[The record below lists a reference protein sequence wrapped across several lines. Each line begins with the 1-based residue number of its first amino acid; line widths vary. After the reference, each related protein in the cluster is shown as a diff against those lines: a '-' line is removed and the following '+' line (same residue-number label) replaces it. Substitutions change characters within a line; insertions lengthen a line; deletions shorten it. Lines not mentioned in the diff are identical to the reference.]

1 VDPAILEIMDW
12 VLQQTRRDYRCF
24 GGLQLIFV
32 GDFYQLPPP
41 VLTGLRRFVF
51 ESPSFYRAI
60 DEMHELK
67 EMWRQKDPEF
77 VAMLHR
83 LRRGQPLPEDIMTL
97 NNRVGVALECS
108 KRGIVPTRLYPKNAD
123 VDALN
128 SEELE
133 KLPGDKQCYKVV
145 YGKYTTRFRKSLDND
160 SAIIKLLKSMNVI
173 ERALPFDK
181 FDKLTDYSFKDV
193 ELKVGAQVML
203 TYNLDIDAGLVNGS
217 RGVVIKFGLCNDDR
231 PPEEHKPFS
240 ESEYKKK
247 DVPFIK
253 PDIRLPIVR
262 FSNGREIEVPF
273 FRSTLEDEGNEAYAW
288 RAGLRLA
295 WATTIHKSQSLT
307 LDAVETDLSGCFDAG
322 MAYVALSR
330 VTSLESLTLKTAV
343 NEKIFRAD
351 PAVLSF
357 YDKPW
362 VMHKALHLSNV

>member
-1 VDPAILEIMDW
+1 MDW